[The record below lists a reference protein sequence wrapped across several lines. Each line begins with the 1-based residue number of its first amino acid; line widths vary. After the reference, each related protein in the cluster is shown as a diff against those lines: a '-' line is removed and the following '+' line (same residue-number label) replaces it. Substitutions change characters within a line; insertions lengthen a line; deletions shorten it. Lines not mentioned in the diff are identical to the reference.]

1 MPPKTCLGKMNIELA
16 AAPFLINVLLLIFLK
31 ELFFFFMFVKLKSNT
46 KLKKLKANTQISRNQ
61 IRTFPFVLTTE
72 GRSDVIGSF

>member
-1 MPPKTCLGKMNIELA
+1 MNIELA

-61 IRTFPFVLTTE
+61 IGTFPFVLNTE